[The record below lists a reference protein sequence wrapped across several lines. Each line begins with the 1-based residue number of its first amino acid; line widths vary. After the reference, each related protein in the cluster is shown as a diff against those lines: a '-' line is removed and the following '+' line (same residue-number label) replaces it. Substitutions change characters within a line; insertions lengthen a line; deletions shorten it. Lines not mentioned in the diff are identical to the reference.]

1 MEFSSA
7 PSDLPVPLALGEIY
21 GEICELCHENVEL
34 EAVRSV
40 LEQFNEVCGRYVLNC
55 TDSVGQTMLHYACNR
70 GHLYMVRVL
79 ADKELKADLTIKD
92 RTGDTPLALAAFNG
106 HEDIVHVLL
115 SEFGCD
121 PNAKGH
127 FGRSLL
133 HIACEQGSVSLVRA
147 LIREYAA
154 DIHARDIG
162 NNTPLHTAA
171 SCGKEEVVSCL
182 ISEFG
187 CDPNAIG
194 QLGRSVLHVV
204 CQRGDISLVR
214 TLACKHKADLNVQD
228 HFHDT
233 PLHVAILNS
242 ELEVALI
249 LINELGCDPNIRG
262 SLGGSS
268 ALHIACQ
275 MGNVSLV
282 RALPKANIHAPNDLG
297 NTPLH
302 MAALSGEE
310 KIVSCLISEFGCD
323 PNVKGALGCS
333 ALHIACLKGNI
344 SLVRTLIQQHKA
356 AVNVQD
362 DYHNTPLHVAAS
374 NNRENV
380 VLCLI
385 SKFGC
390 DPNVKG
396 SHGRSAL
403 HIACQKG
410 NISLVRIL
418 IQQHKAAVNVQDDYH
433 STPLHVA
440 ASNNRE
446 NVVLCLIKEFGCDPN
461 VKGRY
466 GRSVLHIVCRNG
478 LLSLVQTLIQGH
490 NADVNL
496 RDDYNDTPL
505 HEAAFSCKEEVMLC
519 LVREFGCNPNEKGY
533 GGRSVLHIIASENC
547 TLGLVKTLLRD
558 HNADTSIRN
567 DFHNT
572 PLHIAALNGREDIVL
587 CLIREFG
594 CDPNWR
600 GRYSRSVL
608 HYACESG
615 NIELVHTLI
624 RECEVDV
631 NLQDDQNDTPLHVA
645 ACFGRAEV
653 ALCLINKYGCDP
665 SVRGQCGRSLL
676 HSACRGGSV
685 SLVQTL
691 IQVHGADIDLQDDN
705 NSTALHVAA
714 SNGKDEV
721 VFCLINEFGC
731 DPNVK
736 GWIGRSV
743 LHCACK
749 GGSVGLVQALIR
761 DHGADVNVR
770 DYKNS
775 TALNLAALGGKKELA
790 LCLMNDYS
798 CDPTVRGQF
807 GRSVL
812 HDACAG
818 GNVSLVQYL
827 IQNKKLD
834 INLRDDDNN
843 TPLHVAAFYGKDEVA
858 SCLTKEFGCDPNVK
872 GDVGRSVLHCAYQ
885 GGNVSLVRTL
895 ILKHETGVY
904 ALDDQRNTPLCLAC
918 GCGKSEI
925 AMWLIEEF
933 GCDPKVRGHRNR
945 TLLHFASYG
954 GSLQLVRTLIQKYNA
969 GIDIN
974 SRDDSND
981 TPFHQ
986 AAYSDRAEV
995 LEYLID
1001 RFGCD
1006 PNVKGSLGKSLLHCA
1021 CLGGNLTMVKTLIQD
1036 HQADINAKDDLNDTP
1051 LFNAAEG
1058 GNSEVVLWMINTL
1071 ECDINTCGYLGK
1083 TLLHHACEGGNI
1095 SVVRTL
1101 IQEYGFDVE
1110 AEDTNRVRPLQV
1122 AALFGKTGVALTLI
1136 TEFRCDVH
1144 AKGYSNRSLLH
1155 DACEGGSV
1163 FLVEYLLSKLSVLS
1177 TDNDG
1182 NTPLHTCASH
1192 GQTLC
1197 VEALLS
1203 ANAPPLIR
1211 NNTGQT
1217 PMDVT
1222 KGRARVVL
1230 EEYLLKNHCKLQL
1243 DYNAMLG
1250 LVKSRYSGEYPVT
1263 RLFVLGNPG
1272 AGKSSLVESFKTEGF
1287 LRSFWGEIPE
1297 SSVTPHTPG
1306 IIPTVYLNKHYGRVL
1321 LYDFAGDLE
1330 YYSSHAAILENLV
1343 SSKSG
1348 NNLMIIVVDLRDDEE
1363 TIEESLHYWVSF
1375 VKFQRYATKF
1385 SLLLVGSHSDSIP
1398 LGQMGEKIEILE
1410 KFAGANSLQAKA
1422 GYFTLDCRKPK
1433 NMTSFQ
1439 NQISALT
1446 SHSPQCSLSEN
1457 AGLLWGLLEKDFK
1470 NVTACSL
1477 QTVLS
1482 HIKEYRLGLPD
1493 QAEDLYLTLSEL
1505 RDIGVLL
1512 LLGDRTKGNC
1522 HIVLNISMLTRDVHQ
1537 SLFSKSAIEKLRKK
1551 FKGSRNKHSPNY
1563 NIGILPDSLLK
1574 EILPPYITKQCLS
1587 YLQYC
1592 QEIKLGDIGAFVLE
1606 PAQSESS
1613 FFFFPALC
1621 SLSKGDVS
1629 RVTPPNFSYSI
1640 GWLAQCTAR
1649 DHYFPPR
1656 FLHVLLLRLVFRF
1669 TLSAPT
1675 LKHAPGTPFDDSHL
1689 KRRCSMWKTGV
1700 FWLMKEG
1707 VACQVELVNGSK
1719 GVVVI
1724 TRSTEEKI
1732 ENCISVFRKIICCVM
1747 ESKAEFC
1754 DPIRPDFF
1762 LLDSTEEADYLTEDN
1777 FFAMHEVEGALTDP
1791 DGGEGILSVTGKKYM
1806 ERSRLFCMR
1815 KLTHWDTFFPI
1826 DFVSVLRCVDKVE
1839 AKYLYNLGLE
1849 LNMLSNTLDD
1859 ILEDLPTNVGAR
1871 RRKLVRAWLSSSL
1884 EPPCWWRLVQAL
1896 KAEGVESAYLTEKIV
1911 ECFGKCNSYTTTTDL
1926 KWI

>member
-1 MEFSSA
+1 MALSSA
-7 PSDLPVPLALGEIY
+7 SSDLPVPLGEIY

-34 EAVRSV
+34 EAVRGV

-79 ADKELKADLTIKD
+79 ADKELKADLTIED
-92 RTGDTPLALAAFNG
+92 HYGDTALAAFKG
-106 HEDIVHVLL
+106 HEDKISVLL
-115 SEFGCD
+115 SECGPSTKGRLSTSLLHIACKQGSIGLVRALIKEHEADTHARDNQTNSPLHIAASSGKEGVVSCLISEFGCD

-127 FGRSLL
+127 FGRSVL
-133 HIACEQGSVSLVRA
+133 HIA
-147 LIREYAA
+147 
-154 DIHARDIG
+154 
-162 NNTPLHTAA
+162 
-171 SCGKEEVVSCL
+171 
-182 ISEFG
+182 
-187 CDPNAIG
+187 
-194 QLGRSVLHVV
+194 
-204 CQRGDISLVR
+204 CQRGDISLVQ
-214 TLACKHKADLNVQD
+214 TLACKHRADLNLQD
-228 HFHDT
+228 NFHNT
-233 PLHVAILNS
+233 PLHVAILNGK
-242 ELEVALI
+242 LEVSLC
-249 LINELGCDPNIRG
+249 LINELGCDPDVKG
-262 SLGGSS
+262 SLGRSV
-268 ALHIACQ
+268 LHIACQ
-275 MGNVSLV
+275 FGKVSLV
-282 RALPKANIHAPNDLG
+282 RALTKANVYALDGLG

-302 MAALSGEE
+302 IAVSRGEE
-310 KIVSCLISEFGCD
+310 KIVS
-323 PNVKGALGCS
+323 
-333 ALHIACLKGNI
+333 
-344 SLVRTLIQQHKA
+344 
-356 AVNVQD
+356 
-362 DYHNTPLHVAAS
+362 
-374 NNRENV
+374 
-380 VLCLI
+380 
-385 SKFGC
+385 
-390 DPNVKG
+390 
-396 SHGRSAL
+396 
-403 HIACQKG
+403 
-410 NISLVRIL
+410 
-418 IQQHKAAVNVQDDYH
+418 
-433 STPLHVA
+433 
-440 ASNNRE
+440 
-446 NVVLCLIKEFGCDPN
+446 
-461 VKGRY
+461 
-466 GRSVLHIVCRNG
+466 
-478 LLSLVQTLIQGH
+478 
-490 NADVNL
+490 
-496 RDDYNDTPL
+496 
-505 HEAAFSCKEEVMLC
+505 
-519 LVREFGCNPNEKGY
+519 
-533 GGRSVLHIIASENC
+533 
-547 TLGLVKTLLRD
+547 
-558 HNADTSIRN
+558 
-567 DFHNT
+567 
-572 PLHIAALNGREDIVL
+572 
-587 CLIREFG
+587 
-594 CDPNWR
+594 
-600 GRYSRSVL
+600 
-608 HYACESG
+608 
-615 NIELVHTLI
+615 
-624 RECEVDV
+624 
-631 NLQDDQNDTPLHVA
+631 
-645 ACFGRAEV
+645 
-653 ALCLINKYGCDP
+653 
-665 SVRGQCGRSLL
+665 
-676 HSACRGGSV
+676 
-685 SLVQTL
+685 
-691 IQVHGADIDLQDDN
+691 
-705 NSTALHVAA
+705 
-714 SNGKDEV
+714 
-721 VFCLINEFGC
+721 CLINEFGC

-736 GWIGRSV
+736 GELGRSALHIACQKGDISLVRTLIRHKAAVKVQDDHNNMPLHVAALENNEKVVLCLIREFGCDPNERGQHFKSVLHIACGKGNLSLVQTLIPDHNADVNLRDEYNDTPLHRAVVCSREDIVMCLIQEFGCDPNEKGFQGRSLLHRACVGGSVSLVRTLILEHECDTNLKNDNNNTPLHFAAIFGKDKVALCLIDEFGCDPSVGGQLGRSLLHSACQGGSVNLVKILIQDHNADVNLKDDYSDTPLHVAALSGKEEVALCLISKFNCDPDVRGNSGRSLLHSACIGGSVSLVRTLILQHKADTNLQDDHNDTALHATACSGMKDIALCLINEFGCDHRVRGRFGRSV

-749 GGSVGLVQALIR
+749 GGNVSLVQTLIQDHNADVNLKDDYSDTPLHEAALSGKEEVALCLINEFGCDHSVR
-761 DHGADVNVR
+761 GQFGRSVLHCACKGGNVSLVQTLIQEHKADIICDHGADGNLR

-790 LCLMNDYS
+790 LYLMNNYS

-827 IQNKKLD
+827 IQNQKLD
-834 INLRDDDNN
+834 INLRDDNN
-843 TPLHVAAFYGKDEVA
+843 DTPLHVAAFNGKDEVA
-858 SCLTKEFGCDPNVK
+858 SCLLKEFGCDPNVK
-872 GDVGRSVLHCAYQ
+872 GNVGRSVLHCACR

-895 ILKHETGVY
+895 ILKHKTDVN
-904 ALDDQRNTPLCLAC
+904 ALDDKRYTPLCLAC
-918 GCGKSEI
+918 CCGKSEI
-925 AMWLIEEF
+925 AMCLIEEF
-933 GCDPKVRGHRNR
+933 GCDPKVRGSRNR
-945 TLLHFASYG
+945 TLLHFACYG
-954 GSLQLVRTLIQKYNA
+954 GSLQLVQTLIQKYNA

-986 AAYSDRAEV
+986 AALSGRAEV

-1006 PNVKGSLGKSLLHCA
+1006 PNVKGDLGKSLLHCA
-1021 CLGGNLTMVKTLIQD
+1021 CCGNNLALVKTLIQD

-1051 LFNAAEG
+1051 LFNAAES
-1058 GNSEVVLWMINTL
+1058 GNSEVVLWMINSL
-1071 ECDINTCGYLGK
+1071 ECDLNTHGYLGK

-1136 TEFRCDVH
+1136 TEFGCDVH

-1163 FLVEYLLSKLSVLS
+1163 FLVQYLLSKLSVLS

-1217 PMDVT
+1217 PMDVA

-1230 EEYLLKNHCKLQL
+1230 EEYLLKNHRKLQFN
-1243 DYNAMLG
+1243 YNAMLG
-1250 LVKSRYSGEYPVT
+1250 LAKSRYSGEYPVT

-1272 AGKSSLVESFKTEGF
+1272 AGKSTLVESFKTEGF

-1321 LYDFAGDLE
+1321 LYDFAGDPE

-1348 NNLMIIVVDLRDDEE
+1348 NNLMIIVVDLRGDEE
-1363 TIEESLHYWVSF
+1363 AIEEILHYWVAF
-1375 VKFQRYATKF
+1375 VKFQRCATKL
-1385 SLLLVGSHSDSIP
+1385 SLLIVGSHSDSIP
-1398 LGQMGEKIEILE
+1398 LGQMGEKIGVLE
-1410 KFAGANSLQAKA
+1410 KFAGANSLQAEA

-1433 NMTSFQ
+1433 NMTSLQ
-1439 NQISALT
+1439 NQITVLT
-1446 SHSPQCSLSEN
+1446 SQSPQCSLSEN
-1457 AGLLWGLLEKDFK
+1457 ASLLWGLLEKDFK

-1592 QEIKLGDIGAFVLE
+1592 QEIKLGDVGAFVLE

-1754 DPIRPDFF
+1754 APIRPDFF

-1806 ERSRLFCMR
+1806 ERSRLFFMR

-1884 EPPCWWRLVQAL
+1884 EPPCWWCLVQAL
-1896 KAEGVESAYLTEKIV
+1896 KADGVESAYLTEKIV

>member
-1 MEFSSA
+1 MEFSS
-7 PSDLPVPLALGEIY
+7 PSLGEIY
-21 GEICELCHENVEL
+21 DLCYENVEL
-34 EAVRSV
+34 EAVRGV
-40 LEQFNEVCGRYVLNC
+40 LEQFNEVYGRYVLNC
-55 TDSVGQTMLHYACNR
+55 TDSVGQTMLHYACIR
-70 GHLYMVRVL
+70 GHLDMVRVL
-79 ADKELKADLTIKD
+79 ADKELKADLTIED
-92 RTGDTPLALAAFNG
+92 RYGDTALAAFKGN
-106 HEDIVHVLL
+106 EDIISVLL
-115 SEFGCD
+115 SECD
-121 PNAKGH
+121 LGTKG
-127 FGRSLL
+127 RLSTSLL
-133 HIACEQGSVSLVRA
+133 HIACKQGSIGLVRA
-147 LIREYAA
+147 LINQHEA
-154 DIHARDIG
+154 DIHAQDMQT
-162 NNTPLHTAA
+162 NSPLHIAA
-171 SCGKEEVVSCL
+171 SSGKEEVVSCL

-187 CDPNAIG
+187 CDPNAKG
-194 QLGRSVLHVV
+194 HLGRSVLHIA
-204 CQRGDISLVR
+204 CQRGDINLVR
-214 TLACKHKADLNVQD
+214 ILVCKHRADLNVQD
-228 HFHDT
+228 KYHGTPLHLAILNGKLEVALCLIDELGCDPNVRGSLGRFALHVACQNGDVSLVQALAKADIHVRDDLGNTPLHIAASSGTEKIVSFLISELGCDPNAKNDLGNTVLHIACQGGGISLVRILVCQHNVAINAQNDLHDT
-233 PLHVAILNS
+233 PLHLAILNRK
-242 ELEVALI
+242 LEVALY
-249 LINELGCDPNIRG
+249 LINELGCDPNVRG
-262 SLGGSS
+262 SRGRL
-268 ALHIACQ
+268 ALHGACE
-275 MGNVSLV
+275 MSSISLV
-282 RALPKANIHAPNDLG
+282 QAMAKANIHARDDLG

-302 MAALSGEE
+302 IAALCGAE
-310 KIVSCLISEFGCD
+310 KTVSCLISKLGCD
-323 PNVKGALGCS
+323 PNVKGELGRS
-333 ALHIACLKGNI
+333 ALHVACQKGNI
-344 SLVRTLIQQHKA
+344 SLVRTLIQHQ
-356 AVNVQD
+356 AVAIVQD
-362 DYHNTPLHVAAS
+362 DYHNTPLHVAAL
-374 NNRENV
+374 NDQENV

-385 SKFGC
+385 NEFSC

-396 SHGRSAL
+396 
-403 HIACQKG
+403 
-410 NISLVRIL
+410 V
-418 IQQHKAAVNVQDDYH
+418 
-433 STPLHVA
+433 
-440 ASNNRE
+440 
-446 NVVLCLIKEFGCDPN
+446 
-461 VKGRY
+461 Y
-466 GRSVLHIVCRNG
+466 GRSVLHIACRNG
-478 LLSLVQTLIQGH
+478 LLSLVQTLIQDH
-490 NADVNL
+490 NADVKL

-505 HEAAFSCKEEVMLC
+505 HEAALGCKEEVVLC

-558 HNADTSIRN
+558 HNADTSIRS

-572 PLHIAALNGREDIVL
+572 PLHLAALNGMED
-587 CLIREFG
+587 
-594 CDPNWR
+594 
-600 GRYSRSVL
+600 
-608 HYACESG
+608 
-615 NIELVHTLI
+615 T
-624 RECEVDV
+624 
-631 NLQDDQNDTPLHVA
+631 
-645 ACFGRAEV
+645 
-653 ALCLINKYGCDP
+653 ALCLINEFDCDP
-665 SVRGQCGRSLL
+665 
-676 HSACRGGSV
+676 
-685 SLVQTL
+685 
-691 IQVHGADIDLQDDN
+691 D
-705 NSTALHVAA
+705 
-714 SNGKDEV
+714 
-721 VFCLINEFGC
+721 
-731 DPNVK
+731 VK
-736 GWIGRSV
+736 GYIGRSV
-743 LHCACK
+743 LHCACES
-749 GGSVGLVQALIR
+749 GSVGLVQALIC
-761 DHGADVNVR
+761 DHGADVNLR

-790 LCLMNDYS
+790 LYLMNNYS
-798 CDPTVRGQF
+798 CDSTVRGQF

-818 GNVSLVQYL
+818 GNVGLVQYL
-827 IQNKKLD
+827 IQNQKLD
-834 INLRDDDNN
+834 RNLRDDNN
-843 TPLHVAAFYGKDEVA
+843 DTPLHVAAFNGKDEVA
-858 SCLTKEFGCDPNVK
+858 SCLLKEFGCDPNVK
-872 GDVGRSVLHCAYQ
+872 GNVGRSVLHCACR

-895 ILKHETGVY
+895 ILKHKTDVN
-904 ALDDQRNTPLCLAC
+904 ALDDKRYTPLCLAC
-918 GCGKSEI
+918 CCGKSEI
-925 AMWLIEEF
+925 AMCLIEEF
-933 GCDPKVRGHRNR
+933 DCDPEVRGYRNR
-945 TLLHFASYG
+945 TLLHFACYG
-954 GSLQLVRTLIQKYNA
+954 GSLQLVQTLIQKYNA
-969 GIDIN
+969 GIYIN
-974 SRDDSND
+974 SQDDCND

-986 AAYSDRAEV
+986 AALSGTAEV

-1006 PNVKGSLGKSLLHCA
+1006 PNVKGDLGKSLLHCA
-1021 CLGGNLTMVKTLIQD
+1021 CCGNNLALVKTLIQD

-1051 LFNAAEG
+1051 LFNAAEC
-1058 GNSEVVLWMINTL
+1058 GNSEVVLWMINSL
-1071 ECDINTCGYLGK
+1071 ECDLNTHGYLGK

-1095 SVVRTL
+1095 SVVRGL

-1136 TEFRCDVH
+1136 TEFGCDVH

-1155 DACEGGSV
+1155 DACEGGSF

-1217 PMDVT
+1217 PMDVAI
-1222 KGRARVVL
+1222 GRARVVL
-1230 EEYLLKNHCKLQL
+1230 EEYLLKNHRKLQFN
-1243 DYNAMLG
+1243 YNAMLG
-1250 LVKSRYSGEYPVT
+1250 LAKSRYSGEYPVT

-1272 AGKSSLVESFKTEGF
+1272 AGKSTLVESFKTEGF

-1306 IIPTVYLNKHYGRVL
+1306 IIPTVYLNKHHGRVL
-1321 LYDFAGDLE
+1321 LYDFAGDQE

-1348 NNLMIIVVDLRDDEE
+1348 NNLMIIVVDLRGDEE
-1363 TIEESLHYWVSF
+1363 AIEESLHYWVAF
-1375 VKFQRYATKF
+1375 VKFQRCATKL
-1385 SLLLVGSHSDSIP
+1385 SLLIVGSHSDSIP
-1398 LGQMGEKIEILE
+1398 LGQMGEKIGVLE
-1410 KFAGANSLQAKA
+1410 KFAGANSLQAEA

-1433 NMTSFQ
+1433 NMTSLQ
-1439 NQISALT
+1439 NQISVLT
-1446 SHSPQCSLSEN
+1446 SQSPQCSLSEN
-1457 AGLLWGLLEKDFK
+1457 ASLLWGLLEKDFK

-1592 QEIKLGDIGAFVLE
+1592 QEIKLGDVGAFVLE

-1754 DPIRPDFF
+1754 APIRPDFF

-1826 DFVSVLRCVDKVE
+1826 DFVSVLQCVDKVE
-1839 AKYLYNLGLE
+1839 AKYLYNFGLE
-1849 LNMLSNTLDD
+1849 LNMLSKTLDD
-1859 ILEDLPTNVGAR
+1859 IFEDSRNDVGAR

-1896 KAEGVESAYLTEKIV
+1896 KADGVESAYLTEKIV
-1911 ECFGKCNSYTTTTDL
+1911 KSFGMCNSYTTHL
-1926 KWI
+1926 KQI